1 MMLIRHTERMG
12 SALTTIGLP
21 VALGIIMFGLGLSL
35 TPRDFA
41 RVAKHPK
48 AVIVALICQLVLL
61 PAICFG
67 LVLLFRLPP
76 VLAVGMMLL
85 AASPGGTTANLYS
98 HLFRGDVALN
108 ISLTAINSV
117 LAVVTLPLITNLAI
131 LYFLP
136 EGDELGL
143 QLAKVIE
150 VFAIVLLPVV
160 LGMLVRWW
168 RSAFADRMDK
178 PVRIASV
185 VILVVVIAGAIVA
198 NLELLIEN
206 AGRLAGITV
215 LFCVIS
221 LSVGYLVPRLL
232 RVERRQSIA
241 SSFEIG
247 IHNATLAIVIAQT
260 VIGSIEMSLPA
271 AVYGVLMFFVALAFG
286 FLIRGR
292 GGAAATGGDVD
303 VDARHE
309 AVTP

>member
-1 MMLIRHTERMG
+1 MG

-21 VALGIIMFGLGLSL
+21 VALGIIMFGLGLTL

-41 RVAKHPK
+41 RVARHPK
-48 AVIVALICQLVLL
+48 AVIVALACQLVLL

-67 LVLLFRLPP
+67 LVLLFQLPP

-108 ISLTAINSV
+108 ISLTALNSV
-117 LAVVTLPLITNLAI
+117 LAVFTLPLITNLAI
-131 LYFLP
+131 WYFLP
-136 EGDELGL
+136 ESTELGL
-143 QLAKVIE
+143 QIQKTIE
-150 VFAIVLLPVV
+150 VFAIVLGPVV

-168 RSAFADRMDK
+168 KPRFADRMDK

-185 VILVVVIAGAIVA
+185 VILVVVIAGAIVS
-198 NLELLIEN
+198 NLELLLEH
-206 AGRLAGITV
+206 AARLSLITV
-215 LFCVIS
+215 LFCVLS
-221 LSVGYLVPRLL
+221 LGVGYLVPRLL
-232 RVERRQSIA
+232 RVERRQAIA

-247 IHNATLAIVIAQT
+247 IHNATLAIVIAQS
-260 VIGSIEMSLPA
+260 VIGNMEMSLPA

-292 GGAAATGGDVD
+292 AEAPSAAAPSAE
-303 VDARHE
+303 DAEEPVRD
-309 AVTP
+309 